1 MIAAA
6 LIKLTRE
13 FAAETGRLRFGLP
26 VTHVYNPLVY
36 ARLPHEDYLR
46 RYADNEKTAVFLGM
60 NPGPFGMAQNG
71 VPFGEVG
78 LVRDWLKINAPVA
91 RPAAE
96 NPKRP
101 IEGFACGR
109 SEVSGKRLW
118 GTIAELYGTPGKFF
132 SRFFVANY
140 CPLVF
145 MEERGRNVTP
155 DKLASGERD
164 GLYKICDEYLLES
177 MKLLKPKWVLGI
189 GKFAESRA
197 LAALQGTGINVTTVL
212 HPSPASPAANKGWAG
227 KFEGKLRSLDFL

>member
-6 LIKLTRE
+6 LIKLTRKFSE
-13 FAAETGRLRFGLP
+13 ETGRLRFGLP

-46 RYADNEKTAVFLGM
+46 RYADSEKTAVFLGM

-78 LVRDWLKINAPVA
+78 LVRDWLKISGEVG
-91 RPAAE
+91 RPAIE
-96 NPKRP
+96 NPRRP
-101 IEGFACGR
+101 IEGFNCER

-118 GTIAELYGTPGKFF
+118 GTIAELYGTPARFF
-132 SRFFVANY
+132 SKSFVANY

-155 DKLASGERD
+155 DKLTSRERD
-164 GLYKICDEYLLES
+164 GLYKLCDEYLLQS
-177 MKLLKPKWVLGI
+177 MLLLKPKWVLGI
-189 GKFAESRA
+189 GKFAESRE
-197 LAALQGTGINVTTVL
+197 LAALEGTGINVTTVL

-227 KFEGKLRSLDFL
+227 KFEATLRSLGFL